1 MKTLKFAAY
10 LFYRYYSGGKRP
22 DSTPHFRTVLSLTL
36 IGFIHLFQLLIIVNK
51 VNLIPISQ
59 GDAKIYKRWVM
70 FCIMLPIAILVALLV
85 PKKELVGLQNVYQ
98 DKPEVVRK
106 GNRNLILYIVV
117 NFFLIFIL
125 AVLLN

>member
-36 IGFIHLFQLLIIVNK
+36 IGFIHLFQLLIIVDK

-59 GDAKIYKRWVM
+59 GDTKMYKRWVI
-70 FCIMLPIAILVALLV
+70 FCIMLPIAVVVALLV
-85 PKKELVGLQNVYQ
+85 PKNELLALQSVYR
-98 DKPEVVRK
+98 DKPELVRK
-106 GNRNLILYIVV
+106 GNRNLIIYIVV
-117 NFFLIFIL
+117 NFCLIFIL
-125 AVLLN
+125 AVLLK